1 MPEEVSLPDREPA
14 AVDLTEADVEAAQK
28 LVEEQEYGSRRPG
41 NWTRWLVPIIAA
53 AWSLFQLSLP
63 LCLPWALENWNRLFP
78 VLRFTLNEDVI
89 RAVHLSFALVLVF
102 LSFAPFK
109 KSRSWLPR
117 FLTAKDRLPWL
128 DLVLAVSAGAL
139 ALYYIVDYRGIAARQ
154 GAPNTRDIVIG
165 VLLLALLLEA
175 ARRSLG
181 PALSVIALCF
191 IGYCFINT
199 SLPQILAFGPVTLKR
214 LINQQILGTE
224 GIYGVPLGVSATT
237 VFLFVLFGMM
247 LEKSGGG
254 RFFVQLAFSLVGR
267 FKGGPAKAAVLAS
280 GLTGLV
286 SGSSIANAVT
296 TGTFTIPLMKKSG
309 YPAEKAAAVE
319 VAASTNGQLMP
330 PIMGAAAF
338 IIAEY
343 CRVPYMDVVKAAFIP
358 AVVSYLAL
366 IYITHLEAC
375 KLRLKPIAREDI
387 PMFWSTLGGGV
398 HFLIPLALLIF
409 MLLVMRYSPE
419 LSAFWAVLALAV
431 LIPVK
436 ELVGAGQQQRPMR
449 LALRQ
454 AGHQLWE
461 SLVAGGRGMM
471 GIGVACAAAGIVIG
485 VVSLGPGGRITE
497 MVETLS
503 GGSFIAVLVLTA
515 IASLVLGMGLPT
527 TATYLVMAS
536 LTAPIIVEISKSMPV
551 DFGLGASMGVPLI
564 AAHLFCFFF
573 GILADDTPPVGLA
586 AYAAA
591 AVARSNPIPTGVQG
605 FLYDLRTAIL
615 PFFFIF
621 NTDLLLWKVTS
632 FWQGAVIFVA
642 STAAMFAF
650 AALTQWF
657 TVAKNRW
664 YESVVLGL
672 STLLLLRPRLVAGL
686 MTEPPDWLAS
696 KYLWYVVGLA
706 LYAGVI
712 ALQWPRRHAA
722 RPDAVEG
729 QRLPKAP

>member
-1 MPEEVSLPDREPA
+1 MPEDEPT
-14 AVDLTEADVEAAQK
+14 VTPQTEADVEAAQK
-28 LVEEQEYGSRRPG
+28 LVEDQEYGSRHPG
-41 NWTRWLVPIIAA
+41 DWTRWVIPVIAA
-53 AWSLFQLSLP
+53 TWSLFQLSLP
-63 LCLPWALENWNRLFP
+63 LCAPWILGKWNGKFP
-78 VLRFTLNEDVI
+78 DLRVTLNEDVV
-89 RAVHLSFALVLVF
+89 RAVHLSFALILVF
-102 LSFAPFK
+102 LSFSAVK
-109 KSRSWLPR
+109 KPRSWLPR
-117 FLTAKDRLPWL
+117 FLSARDRLPWL
-128 DLVLAVSAGAL
+128 DLILAVSAGGL
-139 ALYYIVDYRGIAARQ
+139 ALYYIIDYRGIAARQ

-165 VLLLALLLEA
+165 VLLLGLLLEA

-181 PALSVIALCF
+181 PALSVIALGF
-191 IGYCFINT
+191 IGYCFVNT
-199 SLPQILAFGPVTLKR
+199 SLPQIFAFGPVTLKR

-375 KLRLKPIAREDI
+375 KLQLKPMPREEI
-387 PMFWSTLGGGV
+387 PSFWRTLTGGV
-398 HFLIPLALLIF
+398 HFLIPLAMLIF
-409 MLLVMRYSPE
+409 MLLYMRFSPE
-419 LSAFWAVLALAV
+419 LSAFWAVVALAI

-436 ELVGAGQQQRPMR
+436 ELVGARQARTP
-449 LALRQ
+449 LAAALRQ

-485 VVSLGPGGRITE
+485 VVSLGPGGQITA

-536 LTAPIIVEISKSMPV
+536 LTAPIIVDISKTMPV
-551 DFGLGASMGVPLI
+551 DFGLGVSMGVPLI

-591 AVARSNPIPTGVQG
+591 AIARSKPIPTGVQG

-632 FWQGAVIFVA
+632 FWQGTVIFAA

-657 TVAKNRW
+657 TVARNRW
-664 YESVVLGL
+664 YESIMLGL
-672 STLLLLRPRLVAGL
+672 STLVLLRPQLVPNMMSG
-686 MTEPPDWLAS
+686 PPAWLAS
-696 KYLWYVVGLA
+696 KYLWYLAGLA

-712 ALQWPRRHAA
+712 AMQWPRRAA
-722 RPDAVEG
+722 AQPGIADG
-729 QRLPKAP
+729 

>member
-1 MPEEVSLPDREPA
+1 MPEEAPA
-14 AVDLTEADVEAAQK
+14 PTTPTETEVEAAQK
-28 LVEEQEYGSRRPG
+28 LVEDQEYGSRRPG
-41 NWTRWLVPIIAA
+41 GWARWLIPVVAA
-53 AWSLFQLSLP
+53 TWSVFQLSLP
-63 LCLPWALENWNRLFP
+63 LLAPWVLGEWNALFP
-78 VLRFTLNEDVI
+78 SLRLTLNEDVV

-102 LSFAPFK
+102 LSFAALKRP
-109 KSRSWLPR
+109 RSWLPR
-117 FLTAKDRLPWL
+117 FLSEKKRLPWV
-128 DLVLAVSAGAL
+128 DLVLAVLAGGL
-139 ALYYIVDYRGIAARQ
+139 ALYYIIDYSGIAARQ
-154 GAPNTRDIVIG
+154 GAPNARDILVG

-181 PALSVIALCF
+181 PALSVIALGL
-191 IGYCFINT
+191 IGYCFVNT
-199 SLPQILAFGPVTLKR
+199 SLPQIFAFGPVSLKR

-267 FKGGPAKAAVLAS
+267 FRGGPAKAAVLAS

-343 CRVPYMDVVKAAFIP
+343 CRVSYMDVVKAAFIP

-375 KLRLKPIAREDI
+375 KLQLVPVPRAELPR
-387 PMFWSTLGGGV
+387 FWPTLLSGV
-398 HFLIPLALLIF
+398 HFLIPLALLVF
-409 MLLVMRYSPE
+409 MLMFMRYSPE
-419 LSAFWAVLALAV
+419 LSAFWAIVALACLV
-431 LIPVK
+431 PAV
-436 ELVGAGQQQRPMR
+436 ELLSARRGEQSVRD
-449 LALRQ
+449 ALKR
-454 AGHQLWE
+454 AWHQLKE

-503 GGSFIAVLVLTA
+503 GGNFLAVLVLTA
-515 IASLVLGMGLPT
+515 VASLILGMGLPT

-536 LTAPIIVEISKSMPV
+536 LTAPIIIK
-551 DFGLGASMGVPLI
+551 LGGSMGVEVPLI

-591 AVARSNPIPTGVQG
+591 AVARSRPIPTGVQG

-615 PFFFIF
+615 PFFFVF

-632 FWQGAVIFVA
+632 FWRGAVIFAA
-642 STAAMFAF
+642 STVAMFAF

-657 TVAKNRW
+657 TVARNRW
-664 YESVVLGL
+664 YESLMLGL
-672 STLLLLRPRLVAGL
+672 STLVLLRPQLPGGL
-686 MTEPPDWLAS
+686 TGLESRGVW
-696 KYLWYVVGLA
+696 YLIGAA

-712 ALQWPRRHAA
+712 ALQWPRRAA
-722 RPDAVEG
+722 QVQSEG
-729 QRLPKAP
+729 G